1 MATSTIETPLRRRA
15 LALTAVWL
23 ALLLVGCSVDGRYGN
38 GFGGLMSETEE
49 VELSAQEHP
58 KIIAAFGGA
67 YVNPV
72 LQSGLE
78 GIVNRLS
85 RASERPD
92 ITYQVT
98 VLNSPNVNAFA
109 LPGGYLYITRGLLAL
124 ANDSDE
130 LAAVLAH
137 EMGHV
142 SARHAAKRQSEALR
156 AVFLGRISDVLRN
169 PSAIGQAL
177 RGSESMLASFSRNQ
191 ELEADEIGVETAV
204 RAGFDPF
211 GAASF
216 LEAMSRESDARA
228 QSLGQER
235 DAHRPN
241 LASSHP
247 PTPERI
253 RRVMGLSGN
262 LGFTPGKR
270 PRERNAYLAM
280 IDGVLYGDDPAEGYV
295 RGRRFLHPTHK
306 FTFSVPERFS
316 LQNSHEAVFAV
327 GGDDTALRF
336 DTVEVAADQSLQ
348 DYVTTVW
355 ARGTRIGRLRSESLN
370 GVPAAFGEAVH
381 EGWHYRMAAVRL
393 TPQRVYRFLF
403 AAREI
408 DAEDESDFERIVGS
422 LRTLSKREVAALKPL
437 KLRIAT
443 VQPGDTVASLAR
455 RMPEADDREEHF
467 RIINGLAP
475 GDGLRAGQKV
485 KLIAE

>member
-1 MATSTIETPLRRRA
+1 MAISTIETRLRRRR
-15 LALTAVWL
+15 LGLMAVWL
-23 ALLLVGCSVDGRYGN
+23 ALLVAGCSVDGRLGD
-38 GFGGLMSETEE
+38 GLGRLMSETEE
-49 VELSAQEHP
+49 VELSAKEHP
-58 KIIAAFGGA
+58 KIIGAFGGV

-78 GIVNRLS
+78 SIVNRLG

-98 VLNSPNVNAFA
+98 VLNSPNINAFA
-109 LPGGYLYITRGLLAL
+109 LPGGYLYVTRGMLAL
-124 ANDSDE
+124 ASDADE

-156 AVFLGRISDVLRN
+156 AVFLGRISHVLRD
-169 PSAIGQAL
+169 PAAIGQAL

-204 RAGFDPF
+204 RAGFDPY

-216 LEAMSRESDARA
+216 LEAMSRDSDERA
-228 QSLGQER
+228 QALGQER

-247 PTPERI
+247 ATPERI
-253 RRVMGLSGN
+253 RRVMELAGN
-262 LGFTPGKR
+262 LGFAPGKR
-270 PRERNAYLAM
+270 TRERSAYFDM
-280 IDGVLYGDDPAEGYV
+280 IDGVLFGEDPAEGYV
-295 RGRRFLHPTHK
+295 RGRRFLHPTQM
-306 FTFSVPERFS
+306 FTFAVPEGFS

-327 GGDDTALRF
+327 GGNDAALRF
-336 DTVEVAADQSLQ
+336 DGIEVAADQSLE
-348 DYVTTVW
+348 DYVAAVW
-355 ARGTRIGRLRSESLN
+355 ARGTDVGQLRSESIN
-370 GVPAAFGEAVH
+370 GIPVAFGEAVH
-381 EGWHYRMAAVRL
+381 EGWQYRLAAVRL

-408 DAEDESDFERIVGS
+408 DAEGERDFERIVGS
-422 LRTLSKREVAALKPL
+422 LRTLSEREVTALKPL
-437 KLRIAT
+437 KLRIVT
-443 VQPGDTVASLAR
+443 VRPGETVRSLAR
-455 RMPEADDREEHF
+455 RMADSGDREERF

-475 GDGLRAGQKV
+475 GEEVRAGQEV
-485 KLIAE
+485 KLIGE